1 MDKDELETTGM
12 IGKIIADDDVS
23 MEERL
28 MEILDKIEYNDFPIW
43 KKNEIRNLI
52 EDIKKARKKETE
64 ANLSAGIDDFSALEG
79 WIESIDLEQQ
89 FLDYAASVVRL
100 APKQGEWEA
109 TKDYMMP
116 QLKALVGR
124 YSRLDDEAF
133 YRFYLPI
140 DETIQAALKNSSLVE

>member
-52 EDIKKARKKETE
+52 EDIKKARKKETKE
-64 ANLSAGIDDFSALEG
+64 
-79 WIESIDLEQQ
+79 
-89 FLDYAASVVRL
+89 
-100 APKQGEWEA
+100 
-109 TKDYMMP
+109 
-116 QLKALVGR
+116 KALFQLIELMD
-124 YSRLDDEAF
+124 SE
-133 YRFYLPI
+133 
-140 DETIQAALKNSSLVE
+140 